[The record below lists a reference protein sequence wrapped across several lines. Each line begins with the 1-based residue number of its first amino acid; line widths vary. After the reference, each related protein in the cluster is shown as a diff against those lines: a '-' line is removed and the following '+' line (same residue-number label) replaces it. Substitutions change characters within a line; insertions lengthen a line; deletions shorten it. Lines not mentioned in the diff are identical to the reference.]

1 MDVAHPGHGPVASFE
16 GVSFENYR
24 HPDPRGPGAQGP
36 RGRGAEG
43 PRGRGAEGRFFQNIF
58 FEINYFF
65 GFLGFVK
72 KSPS

>member
-1 MDVAHPGHGPVASFE
+1 MWPTLGTAQHHLREFLLRTTVILT
-16 GVSFENYR
+16 R
-24 HPDPRGPGAQGP
+24 GAQGP